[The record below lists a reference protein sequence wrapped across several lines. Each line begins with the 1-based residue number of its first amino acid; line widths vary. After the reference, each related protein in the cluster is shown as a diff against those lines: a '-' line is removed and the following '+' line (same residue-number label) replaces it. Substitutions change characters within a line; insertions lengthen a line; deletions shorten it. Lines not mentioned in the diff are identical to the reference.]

1 MTKPTIGK
9 YGPTITILVTL
20 AVIVTIGLISYKV
33 SESNKLD
40 KRIERWLST
49 QMWQGGAGELLTEA
63 RMECV
68 VKAMR
73 EYMTDKEIDH
83 MLRNNLNPQ
92 DEIGAVRVEPLL
104 QQTIDCYWAR

>member
-1 MTKPTIGK
+1 MTKPVIK
-9 YGPTITILVTL
+9 KKDLIITVLVIT
-20 AVIVTIGLISYKV
+20 VIIVLGLIAHRAN
-33 SESNKLD
+33 ESNKLD
-40 KRIERWLST
+40 RRIERWLST
-49 QMWQGGAGELLTEA
+49 QMGAMGSGELLTEA

-73 EYMTDKEIDH
+73 EHMTDKEIDH
-83 MLRNNLNPQ
+83 MLRNNLSPQ